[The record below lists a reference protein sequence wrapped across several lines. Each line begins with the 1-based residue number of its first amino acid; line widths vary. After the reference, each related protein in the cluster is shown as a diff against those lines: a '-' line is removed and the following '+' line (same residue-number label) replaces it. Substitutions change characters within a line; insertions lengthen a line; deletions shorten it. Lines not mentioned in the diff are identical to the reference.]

1 MAIEARIAANGTG
14 NIGSIAGRDRP
25 VCAIWEHPARIA
37 GRAATFLIANVTC
50 PGAFLQEI

>member
-37 GRAATFLIANVTC
+37 GRAATFLIAHVTC
-50 PGAFLQEI
+50 PGAFLQEL